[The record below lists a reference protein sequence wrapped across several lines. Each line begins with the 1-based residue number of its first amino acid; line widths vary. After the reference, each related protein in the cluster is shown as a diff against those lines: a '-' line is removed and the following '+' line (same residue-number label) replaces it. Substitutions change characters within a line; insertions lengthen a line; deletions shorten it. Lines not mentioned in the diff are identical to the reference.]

1 MRFGLAIVLTS
12 FVFLTA
18 GCATLPVAQ
27 SSGAITSY
35 RESSGTQESYRPA
48 LDPHSW
54 QGSVAGSKTQVATL
68 GSIHIGEMGST
79 FDPSTLALL
88 LTRLAAFNPT
98 IITHEGLS
106 GEQCELVQRH
116 EVIYPSI
123 YKDYCRGVEEGAKAT
138 GLTLPQA
145 RAEAEALL
153 KTWPTAPTPQQ
164 RRRLA
169 ALFIASGDRPS
180 AQVQWLQLAPSDRVV
195 GDGIDEAVKTILMR
209 VGSRRNE
216 TFEIGVVLAAQL
228 GHQRVYAVDDH
239 TADSIQ
245 YAAPDGYE
253 AYMQAHWSR
262 PSNATVPA
270 VIQYGTL
277 KTKANSGEGMLE
289 LYRFLNLPDTQRTFV
304 EIDYKDSLS
313 AQTPQL
319 FGRRYVAWWETRN
332 LRMVANIRSA
342 FGNSP
347 GARVLNIVGASHKP
361 YYEAYLE
368 QMSEVELVDMAKIL
382 K

>member
-1 MRFGLAIVLTS
+1 MRIGIVLGLFCSGFLATGCLIGPASNPTMMINAATS
-12 FVFLTA
+12 
-18 GCATLPVAQ
+18 GERYQ
-27 SSGAITSY
+27 
-35 RESSGTQESYRPA
+35 PA
-48 LDPHSW
+48 LDPRSW
-54 QGSVAGSKTQVATL
+54 RGVVTGPKTQVATL
-68 GSIHIGEMGST
+68 GSIHLSELGSA
-79 FDPSTLALL
+79 FDPATLAPL
-88 LTRLAAFNPT
+88 LTKLATFNPT

-106 GEQCELVQRH
+106 GEQCELLQRH
-116 EVIYPSI
+116 EAIYPTI
-123 YKDYCRGVEEGAKAT
+123 FNDYCYGVEEGAKAT

-145 RAEAEALL
+145 RAQAEQLL
-153 KTWPTAPTPQQ
+153 KTWPTDPTPQQ

-180 AQVQWLQLAPSDRVV
+180 AQVQWLQLSPSQRVV

-209 VGSRRNE
+209 VGARRNE

-245 YAAPDGYE
+245 AAAPEGFQ
-253 AYMQAHWSR
+253 AYLQAHWSR
-262 PSNATVPA
+262 PSNQAVP
-270 VIQYGTL
+270 VVVSYGAL
-277 KTKANSGEGMLE
+277 KAKSNSSDGMLE
-289 LYRFLNLPDTQRTFV
+289 LYRFLNLPETQRAFV
-304 EIDYKDSLS
+304 ELDYKDSLS
-313 AQTPQL
+313 AQSPQL
-319 FGRRYVAWWETRN
+319 FGRRYVSWWEVRN

-368 QMSEVELVDMAKIL
+368 QMSEVELVDMENIL
-382 K
+382 R